1 MDDEVIRRPTL
12 GELAA
17 QATGGDGWECPRCGC
32 RDWRV
37 EDSYFVAG
45 RQERRR
51 RRFCRNCK
59 QVLHTR
65 EVPIEADQKKLD
77 GSHPA
82 YSTPAADDLT
92 PPGIV
97 RIVGANDD
105 TPNDRR
111 RHRKHG

>member
-17 QATGGDGWECPRCGC
+17 QATGGDGWDCPRCGC

-37 EDSYFVAG
+37 EDSYFVVG

-65 EVPIEADQKKLD
+65 EVPIEADQKKFSD
-77 GSHPA
+77 DHPA
-82 YSTPAADDLT
+82 YSTPPQNDLT
-92 PPGIV
+92 VRGPIGIV
-97 RIVGANDD
+97 GVNDD
-105 TPNDRR
+105 ATNNNR

>member
-17 QATGGDGWECPRCGC
+17 QATGGDGWDCPRCGC

-77 GSHPA
+77 GNHPA
-82 YSTPAADDLT
+82 YSTPPADDLT

-97 RIVGANDD
+97 GIVGANDD

-111 RHRKHG
+111 RNRKHG